1 MLREKAT
8 GILTTTNG
16 FDVFIYLTSEKPRA
30 MLEYYELE
38 GLAKKLTFVREEQNR
53 GKYDRAKNIKFK
65 AEYVI
70 KKLIRNYN
78 QEIRRICKIEKIETT
93 QEILYDPES
102 TPKEIINYLAGFVEG
117 AEVSLRELRKDYRK

>member
-1 MLREKAT
+1 
-8 GILTTTNG
+8 
-16 FDVFIYLTSEKPRA
+16 
-30 MLEYYELE
+30 
-38 GLAKKLTFVREEQNR
+38 
-53 GKYDRAKNIKFK
+53 
-65 AEYVI
+65 VI